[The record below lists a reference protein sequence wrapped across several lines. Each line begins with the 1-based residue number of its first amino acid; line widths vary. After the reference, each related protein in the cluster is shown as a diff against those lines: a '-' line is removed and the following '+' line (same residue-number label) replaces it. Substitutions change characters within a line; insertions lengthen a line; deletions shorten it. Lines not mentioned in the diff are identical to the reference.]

1 MINVQAVANYLA
13 SASTGGSEDRALIAS
28 LLSIANALA
37 AQQGNTA
44 AAAAA
49 AATSTQPAALASS
62 TALVPR
68 TAAGISLDA
77 AIATLDLQPE
87 METLAEGIKLFVQRY
102 PIDTRAYEY
111 LVTSAPTVVAHVL
124 RDFRPPHEG
133 ESDYSRL
140 LTTYVKRIRAHYQGV
155 GDLGGTT
162 AHPVIGPSTAPGS
175 MLSNWRP
182 TGGGSAATG
191 VLASQQAA
199 DKIAEVDLVE
209 AVQVFVQKY
218 PADDRA
224 YNLLVN
230 ASPGVQLRVLR
241 EFRPHRQGDSDY
253 SALLTTFTKKCI
265 DQEAQGAAV
274 AQQPASPCHALAL
287 PMATVPAVV
296 PADLTT
302 AMTTPGLDVFLQRY
316 PIDER
321 AYNFFAVSSPEVQQK
336 VLREFQP
343 MHEGEQSYSKLFT
356 AFLNKC
362 RAAVATTGAPVD
374 ALPALD
380 HVRVSEPAS
389 ALQALLDRGAAAAD
403 TPAAGE
409 AARGALAVRL
419 PEQAGEALDLE
430 EFRLRFPMDDRAFD
444 FLATAPRE
452 VQERVLET
460 FVPQRLDDTDFSA
473 PVTAYVRS
481 LRNQL
486 SDTNTAPG
494 VTEESVARFF
504 ERYPCDARA
513 QDYFHSCMADVQA
526 QVMREFRPR
535 SEGDSDYS
543 AAVTAFIKKCKMQSR
558 EAANNG
564 SWTPLQQQ
572 LGNWRPPLRPPA
584 GGWGPSK
591 RPRLS

>member
-13 SASTGGSEDRALIAS
+13 SASSGGGEDRALIAS

-37 AQQGNTA
+37 SQQGGTATATA
-44 AAAAA
+44 AAA
-49 AATSTQPAALASS
+49 SEPALASAQ
-62 TALVPR
+62 ALVPR
-68 TAAGISLDA
+68 AGLGLEALTAT
-77 AIATLDLQPE
+77 ATEAQPE

-111 LVTSAPTVVAHVL
+111 LVTSSPTVVAHVL

-155 GDLGGTT
+155 GDFGGSTN
-162 AHPVIGPSTAPGS
+162 PVIGPQAALDAPS
-175 MLSNWRP
+175 SLLSNWRP
-182 TGGGSAATG
+182 TGLAAGAG
-191 VLASQQAA
+191 VLAPAA
-199 DKIAEVDLVE
+199 ALTDKVAEVDLVE

-265 DQEAQGAAV
+265 DQDAQGAAV
-274 AQQPASPCHALAL
+274 AQQPASGCRSLAL
-287 PMATVPAVV
+287 TAALPAVV
-296 PADLTT
+296 PSDLTT
-302 AMTTPGLDVFLQRY
+302 AMVTPGLDVFLSRY

-321 AYNFFAVSSPEVQQK
+321 AYNFFAVSSPEVQHK

-362 RAAVATTGAPVD
+362 RTAVAATGLPVD
-374 ALPALD
+374 AQPGPGELPTQ
-380 HVRVSEPAS
+380 PAS
-389 ALQALLDRGAAAAD
+389 ALQALLDGGAAAAD
-403 TPAAGE
+403 TPLAGE
-409 AARGALAVRL
+409 AARGALAVRP

-486 SDTNTAPG
+486 ADSGAPAG
-494 VTEESVARFF
+494 GATEEAMGKFF

-513 QDYFHSCMADVQA
+513 QDYFQTCPTDVQS
-526 QVMREFRPR
+526 QVLGNFRPR

-543 AAVTAFIKKCKMQSR
+543 AAVTAFIKKCKLQSR
-558 EAANNG
+558 EAANG

-584 GGWGPSK
+584 GGWGPGAK
-591 RPRLS
+591 RPRLG